1 MAADSFI
8 ILQWIL
14 VVVVFF
20 VGVSLY
26 CQGHA
31 ILYGRIGYRHSEREK
46 QKMSRTRKQVEN
58 LFKEK

>member
-1 MAADSFI
+1 MATDSVI

-20 VGVSLY
+20 VGVSLF

-31 ILYGRIGYRHSEREK
+31 IIHGRFGYRHSERERK
-46 QKMSRTRKQVEN
+46 KLQDTRKQI
-58 LFKEK
+58 EKLLKDK